1 LGVVIALLSGVG
13 CERSAEAS
21 RAIVAERRAS
31 WGREIAGIK
40 EAHAALAARLG
51 GQGSG
56 LSGGPAALRTRA
68 VLDGARQSIAD
79 VESQLAQAEARM
91 EQAIRRG
98 GEAGQRSIDEESAK
112 ARSYLQALAE
122 QLGAATR
129 QLEDLSRNEAETK
142 QQ

>member
-1 LGVVIALLSGVG
+1 
-13 CERSAEAS
+13 
-21 RAIVAERRAS
+21 
-31 WGREIAGIK
+31 
-40 EAHAALAARLG
+40 
-51 GQGSG
+51 